1 MNLLLLHDDDFE
13 SETRAR
19 VTGRRCKHVRR
30 ILKKKPGETLLAGR
44 ANGLIGTATI
54 LELSKEVLVV
64 EASLSDAPPPPLPGV
79 LVLALPRP
87 PVMARAVSAATSLGI
102 KHIVLLH
109 TQRVENT
116 YWGASAMT
124 PDSLHDKLCLG
135 LEQARDTRLPE
146 LWLRE
151 RFKPFVEDELPQLLN
166 GATGI
171 FADPGAS
178 VPCPAQLKAPVVV
191 AIGPEGGFID
201 FELDKLQEAG
211 MSGVTLGTRALR
223 VETAMTAL
231 LSRML

>member
-1 MNLLLLHDDDFE
+1 VNLLLLHDDDFE

-19 VTGRRCKHVRR
+19 VDGRRCKHVRR
-30 ILKKKPGETLLAGR
+30 ILKKKPGDTLVAGR

-54 LELSKEVLVV
+54 LELSKESLVV
-64 EASLSDAPPPPLPGV
+64 DVDLSEAPPAPLPGV

-87 PVMARAVSAATSLGI
+87 PVMARALAAATSLGI
-102 KHIVLLH
+102 KHIVLLQ
-109 TQRVENT
+109 TQRVERT
-116 YWGASAMT
+116 YWGATAMT
-124 PDSLHDKLCLG
+124 ADSLHDKLCLG

-151 RFKPFVEDELPQLLN
+151 RFKPFVEDELPDLLD

-171 FADPGAS
+171 FAHPGAS
-178 VPCPAQLKAPVVV
+178 IACPARLETPAVV

-201 FELDKLQEAG
+201 FELEKLQEAG

-231 LSRML
+231 LSRLL